1 MSSQF
6 RKSAVAIVT
15 AIATAFAG
23 TIAMPAS
30 PVHAQTTRN
39 HADKYEPFFM
49 PDGYDPATRTSRVV
63 LGWGGSI
70 YQKPPVVRVR
80 PASGYTDDVFE
91 SFSTRRIDDRSWS
104 ISAVHF
110 PKVLAPGRTGVPME
124 VTYADGS
131 SEVAPAMFDYKPE
144 PKVTITSGGTYI
156 TMAAGREATF
166 DIDQRFFVEG
176 VGRVHPVLALTNETK
191 KKYPWVRVS
200 NDGTKIVAAPPVGTS
215 ADVEVKA
222 VAMFRDIPVF
232 KPINVT
238 ATFGVQPRI
247 IPKVVYRSTKV
258 TAGDTAEVPAPSPSR
273 GEDITGLRFR
283 KAAGAPSWVTVAADG
298 AVTVSPGRDVSGEFF
313 VPVELYEPETGRSR
327 VAEVHVLVLPAPAPS
342 LTTKT
347 NTTATAKPSLTTKR
361 APATTAKKKPTPT
374 TTTNPALTTK
384 RPALTTKP
392 AMTTEPST
400 QRSTTST
407 PTQQPTLTTQ
417 QTPGVSGSSFD
428 ARSVDVVLAVLAL
441 LGVAGFVAVSQN
453 GQNVQ

>member
-6 RKSAVAIVT
+6 RESAVAIVA

-23 TIAMPAS
+23 TIAMPAP
-30 PVHAQTTRN
+30 PVHAQTTRT

-80 PASGYTDDVFE
+80 PASGYIDDVFE

-156 TMAAGREATF
+156 AMAAGREATF

-215 ADVEVKA
+215 ADVEVTA

-238 ATFGVQPRI
+238 ATFGVQPRF
-247 IPKVVYRSTKV
+247 IPSVGYPTSVLV

-283 KAAGAPSWVTVAADG
+283 KAADAPSWVTVAGDG

-361 APATTAKKKPTPT
+361 APATTAKKPTPT
-374 TTTNPALTTK
+374 TATNPALTTK

-392 AMTTEPST
+392 AMSTEPTTTSKPST

-407 PTQQPTLTTQ
+407 PTQQAPD
-417 QTPGVSGSSFD
+417 VSGSSFD
-428 ARSVDVVLAVLAL
+428 ARSVGVVLVVLAL